1 MRISAKMIGTPSGGY
16 SFFSILLY
24 TPNEIVVKEK
34 QRMSHFFAYL
44 SRMKHIKRWGLMRNT
59 QEENIQEHSLQTAM
73 IAHAL
78 AIIRNRLFDGSVDAE
93 RVMAFAVYHEA
104 GEVITGDLATPI
116 KYFNPEIKTAY
127 KAIEALAVEKLL
139 GMLPQELKS
148 EYEGLLEL
156 QSASE
161 EEHAIVKAADKI
173 CAYLKCVEE
182 LKAGNSEFK
191 KAKATIEKDL
201 KQSPLPEVQY
211 FMKEFTPSFSL
222 TLDELN

>member
-1 MRISAKMIGTPSGGY
+1 
-16 SFFSILLY
+16 
-24 TPNEIVVKEK
+24 
-34 QRMSHFFAYL
+34 MSHFFAYL

-78 AIIRNRLFDGSVDAE
+78 AVIRNRFFEGGVNPE
-93 RVMAFAVYHEA
+93 RIMAFAVYHEA

-127 KAIEALAVEKLL
+127 KQIEALAVDKLL
-139 GMLPQELKS
+139 QMLPEELRDD
-148 EYEGLLEL
+148 YAGLLEL
-156 QSASE
+156 QSADGTE
-161 EEHAIVKAADKI
+161 YAIVKAADKI

-182 LKAGNSEFK
+182 LKAGNGEFK
-191 KAKATIEKDL
+191 KAKASIEKEL
-201 KQSPLPEVQY
+201 KACPLEEVKY
-211 FMKEFTPSFSL
+211 FMREFTPSFGL